1 LDGFAQKKSAVIL
14 KNPRYLRAKKKMQFK
29 ADLHIHTLLSPCGD
43 LDMTPD
49 EIVRVAKERG
59 LDIIG
64 ITDHNTTK
72 HGKLAKKYGDEAGIF
87 VLMGAEVTTKE
98 EAHCLAFFETEKEL
112 DNFEAFLQENLPNIS
127 NDVDKFGYQVQ
138 IDEEQN
144 VVYEEPKFLPSAIN
158 KTIEEVEQKVHDL
171 NGLFIPAHIDKP
183 KFSIPSQLG
192 FIPFDLKI
200 DAVEISH
207 NTTQENYLLK
217 NKYLKQKTFIQSSDS
232 HYIDQIGSS
241 YCCFN
246 MEGLSFDEIRLALR
260 GKQER
265 SVVTGCTE

>member
-1 LDGFAQKKSAVIL
+1 
-14 KNPRYLRAKKKMQFK
+14 MQYK

-43 LDMTPD
+43 LDMTPED
-49 EIVRVAKERG
+49 IVYKAKERG

-72 HGKLAKKYGDEAGIF
+72 HCKLAKKYGERFGVF

-98 EAHCLAFFETEKEL
+98 EAHCLAFFESEEAL
-112 DNFEAFLQENLPNIS
+112 NDFENYLQENLPNIP

-144 VVYEEPKFLPSAIN
+144 VIYEEPKFLPSAIN
-158 KTIEEVEQKVHDL
+158 QTTEEVEAKVHAL

-192 FIPFDLKI
+192 FIPFDLNV

-217 NKYLKQKTFIQSSDS
+217 NKYLKQKTFIQSSDA
-232 HYIDQIGSS
+232 HYPNQIGTNFC
-241 YCCFN
+241 YFN
-246 MEGLSFDEIRLALR
+246 MEHLNFDEIRMALR
-260 GKQER
+260 NEQGR
-265 SVVTGCTE
+265 SVTCEQCSEV